1 MIEWLDVKFCNIW
14 NTQHVNFI
22 IRLKLIR
29 KVAGGWHLF
38 AHFHF
43 RMQRSAVI
51 LTPSPNCPNI
61 STRPSSV
68 VQPVHE
74 SEPSISTSSNA
85 DSTKASTSDWISS
98 NEISSQF
105 SIVPE
110 DFLEP
115 IAKFLKT
122 RLSSN
127 RFSSRPVTRLAST
140 AKSYN
145 PERSSIPN
153 LISWGVLRS

>member
-1 MIEWLDVKFCNIW
+1 MP
-14 NTQHVNFI
+14 
-22 IRLKLIR
+22 
-29 KVAGGWHLF
+29 
-38 AHFHF
+38 
-43 RMQRSAVI
+43 RSAVI

-61 STRPSSV
+61 STRPKS

-127 RFSSRPVTRLAST
+127 RFSSRPGMKLAST

-153 LISWGVLRS
+153 LIS